1 MSEYLRVLVVHRQK
15 LIAGEIKEQFDSA
28 GWSVHLAHN
37 GLDGLQAARRENYGM
52 IVTAFDLPV
61 ITGIEM
67 IRAVRNFSLNV
78 ATPAYFTDTDEYE
91 NYDPILKKLN
101 AGSHSFLEGGVKRL
115 LDSIQQKQT
124 STFNNQII

>member
-15 LIAGEIKEQFDSA
+15 SVASEVKHLFDNA

-37 GLDGLQAARRENYGM
+37 GLDGLLAARREEYQI
-52 IVTAFDLPV
+52 IVTSIDLPV

-78 ATPAYFTDTDEYE
+78 STPAFVIDANEDK
-91 NYDPILKKLN
+91 NYQDILQKLN
-101 AGSHSFLEGGVKRL
+101 ARIHSAAEDGIREII
-115 LDSIQQKQT
+115 DSYDRY
-124 STFNNQII
+124 STLS